1 MGQREEKIVALSDY
15 WLLFSVASLPLTQVE
30 PKEDYSHLPPEQQRK
45 KLHAKVDELDTAV
58 AKAFSDK

>member
-1 MGQREEKIVALSDY
+1 MLLLSGTS
-15 WLLFSVASLPLTQVE
+15 LLLTQVE

-45 KLHAKVDELDTAV
+45 KLQAKVDELDTAV